1 MSNLV
6 INKTFSTTYKM
17 GKKDAKEKVIFLCDG
32 KKCCR
37 YNSEVK
43 ECFKDLVKEAGLKGT
58 VHIEKMKCQGMC
70 KQAPV
75 ICIHKDE
82 CVGKVSKKDAKKLF
96 EKHIA

>member
-1 MSNLV
+1 
-6 INKTFSTTYKM
+6 M
-17 GKKDAKEKVIFLCDG
+17 GKKDKKEKVILLCDG
-32 KKCCR
+32 KKCCK

-43 ECFKDLVKEAGLKGT
+43 DCFKDLVKEARLKDW
-58 VHIEKMKCQGMC
+58 VSIKKMECQGMC

-75 ICIHKDE
+75 ICIYKNE

>member
-1 MSNLV
+1 
-6 INKTFSTTYKM
+6 M
-17 GKKDAKEKVIFLCDG
+17 GKKDKKEKVILLCDG

-37 YNSEVK
+37 YNSDVK
-43 ECFKDLVKEAGLKGT
+43 DCFKDLVKEAGLRDSVLIK
-58 VHIEKMKCQGMC
+58 KMDCQGMC

-75 ICIHKDE
+75 ICIHKNE

>member
-1 MSNLV
+1 MHR
-6 INKTFSTTYKM
+6 IATGM
-17 GKKDAKEKVIFLCDG
+17 GKNKKKEKVILLCDG
-32 KKCCR
+32 KKCCK

-43 ECFKDLVKEAGLKGT
+43 ECFKDLVKDAGLKDL
-58 VHIEKMKCQGMC
+58 VSIKKMDCQGMC

-75 ICIHKDE
+75 ICIHKNE

>member
-1 MSNLV
+1 
-6 INKTFSTTYKM
+6 M
-17 GKKDAKEKVIFLCDG
+17 GKDKKSEKVIYLCDG

-43 ECFKDLVKEAGLKGT
+43 DCFKELVKEAGLKKD
-58 VHIEKMKCQGMC
+58 VAIKKMDCQGMC

-75 ICIHKDE
+75 ICIHKNE

>member
-1 MSNLV
+1 
-6 INKTFSTTYKM
+6 M
-17 GKKDAKEKVIFLCDG
+17 GKKDKKEKVILLCNG
-32 KKCCR
+32 KKCCK

-43 ECFKDLVKEAGLKGT
+43 DCFKDLVKESGLKDS
-58 VHIEKMKCQGMC
+58 VLIKKMDCQGMC

-75 ICIHKDE
+75 ICIHKNE

>member
-1 MSNLV
+1 MHEGNTLSNC
-6 INKTFSTTYKM
+6 IFSM
-17 GKKDAKEKVIFLCDG
+17 GKKDKKEKVILLCDG
-32 KKCCR
+32 KKCCK

-43 ECFKDLVKEAGLKGT
+43 DCFKDLVKESGLKDS
-58 VHIEKMKCQGMC
+58 VLIKKMDCQGMC

-75 ICIHKDE
+75 ICIHKNE

>member
-1 MSNLV
+1 
-6 INKTFSTTYKM
+6 M
-17 GKKDAKEKVIFLCDG
+17 GKKNKNEKVILLCNG
-32 KKCCR
+32 KKCCK

-43 ECFKDLVKEAGLKGT
+43 DCFKDLVKEAGLKGS
-58 VHIEKMKCQGMC
+58 VFIEKMDCQGMC

-75 ICIHKDE
+75 ICIHKNE